1 MSEQQSASARKI
13 DAIYSLRD
21 AAAAK
26 AVAEV
31 RADADPTS
39 ATRDALLDAQ
49 LELEAKTQDA
59 IEACHECGRPHGE
72 NEPHSF

>member
-1 MSEQQSASARKI
+1 VSEQQSTSARKI

-26 AVAEV
+26 AVAEMHV
-31 RADADPTS
+31 DAEPTPAS
-39 ATRDALLDAQ
+39 RDALLDAQ

-59 IEACHECGRPHGE
+59 IEACHECGHAHAE